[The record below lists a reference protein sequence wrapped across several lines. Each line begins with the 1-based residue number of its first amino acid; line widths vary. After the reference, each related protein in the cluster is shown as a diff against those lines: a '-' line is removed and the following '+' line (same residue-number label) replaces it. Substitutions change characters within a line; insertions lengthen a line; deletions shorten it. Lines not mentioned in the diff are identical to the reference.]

1 VPEEDGEA
9 GGDEGLEGDVG
20 HDGLFHLELV
30 GVQEEGG
37 GGDGGGP
44 AGGVAADEGG
54 VEGQGHG
61 QAEQVLEA
69 GHHGQ
74 VPTHN
79 SGLSNIP

>member
-1 VPEEDGEA
+1 
-9 GGDEGLEGDVG
+9 
-20 HDGLFHLELV
+20 
-30 GVQEEGG
+30 
-37 GGDGGGP
+37 
-44 AGGVAADEGG
+44 VAADEGG